1 MLNFQQ
7 TEAKWIIILKYSKG
21 GTTEAALRVMAEHK
35 VKEGI
40 MAGALAA
47 NERSAQLGE
56 LLGQD

>member
-1 MLNFQQ
+1 
-7 TEAKWIIILKYSKG
+7 
-21 GTTEAALRVMAEHK
+21 MAEHK